1 MRSCLK
7 GKIFHLVGALVRS
20 VTVWIAIDPC
30 PFVFVCDFDPLGVN
44 LTLYDL
50 RTVCLQTGEP
60 VADGRRIVMLNARG
74 PLDDVPEPLAA
85 FLRLVAGED
94 VKGDSFCDRVKA
106 IIERKIA
113 DPEWM

>member
-1 MRSCLK
+1 MQHPSKRTTVLLYHMRSCLK

-20 VTVWIAIDPC
+20 ATVWIAIDPC

-74 PLDDVPEPLAA
+74 LLDDVPEPLAHSCA
-85 FLRLVAGED
+85 SWQVRT
-94 VKGDSFCDRVKA
+94 
-106 IIERKIA
+106 
-113 DPEWM
+113 